1 MSQYN
6 LAGVSPTSYRCTTT
20 VPQYAA
26 VMLDGT
32 TPGNIV
38 VTTGITSACIGFAM
52 IGGSAG
58 EMIPV
63 QKHGR
68 AKAIASTTIAVNAEV
83 MCDAS
88 GAVTTASGAT
98 ANSVGMALTAGGT
111 GGADIIEIEVML
123 SRKGA
128 ANS

>member
-6 LAGVSPTSYRCTTT
+6 TAGVSPTSYRCTTT

-52 IGGSAG
+52 VGGSAN

-83 MCDAS
+83 MCDAD
-88 GAVTTASGAT
+88 GKITTASGAT
-98 ANSVGMALTAGGT
+98 ANSVGMALSAGGT

-123 SRKGA
+123 SRKGP
-128 ANS
+128 ANT